1 MLQMTN
7 PVLGKEMGQ
16 DGNLHFYPRKPKLS
30 DADIIA
36 LSLCQECFG
45 TDSGNWF
52 LAKLKSGYRNDFPN
66 LVDILNPSQKEKY
79 QIQLKPV
86 NDLNNDL
93 IHLGY
98 LKLSQLSQ
106 IPLAINDG

>member
-1 MLQMTN
+1 
-7 PVLGKEMGQ
+7 
-16 DGNLHFYPRKPKLS
+16 
-30 DADIIA
+30 
-36 LSLCQECFG
+36 
-45 TDSGNWF
+45 
-52 LAKLKSGYRNDFPN
+52 
-66 LVDILNPSQKEKY
+66 VDILNPSQKEKY